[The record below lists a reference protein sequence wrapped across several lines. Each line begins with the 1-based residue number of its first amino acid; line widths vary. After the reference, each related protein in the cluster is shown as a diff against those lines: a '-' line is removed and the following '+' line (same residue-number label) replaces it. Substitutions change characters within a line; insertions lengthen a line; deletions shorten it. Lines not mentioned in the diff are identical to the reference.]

1 LKRSKAAAD
10 IPAPSY
16 DPLLV
21 GYVRVSTEEQNEEMQ
36 VHALA
41 RAGVHPENIYVDKGV
56 SGAAAVKPARDLAVK
71 RLRPGMTLVVWR
83 LDRVSRSMFDLL
95 SLLREMQANQ
105 YSLRSLNESIDTRGP
120 MGVLMLHI
128 LGAFAQF
135 ERDSA
140 QQRTIAGIARAK
152 ARGVRFGQPSKI
164 TPQVRETV
172 ERVIAGGGSVND
184 AAKAARIAVSTVRKW
199 WRAADIERLRSGKKP
214 KSR

>member
-1 LKRSKAAAD
+1 MKRSKAAAD

-16 DPLLV
+16 DPSLV

-128 LGAFAQF
+128 LGAFAQ
-135 ERDSA
+135 
-140 QQRTIAGIARAK
+140 
-152 ARGVRFGQPSKI
+152 V
-164 TPQVRETV
+164 
-172 ERVIAGGGSVND
+172 
-184 AAKAARIAVSTVRKW
+184 
-199 WRAADIERLRSGKKP
+199 
-214 KSR
+214 